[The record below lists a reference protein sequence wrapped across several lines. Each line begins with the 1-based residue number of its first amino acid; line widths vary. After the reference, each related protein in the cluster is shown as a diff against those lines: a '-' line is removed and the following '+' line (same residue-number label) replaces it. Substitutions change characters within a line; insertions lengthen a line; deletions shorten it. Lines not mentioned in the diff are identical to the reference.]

1 MMMMMTKAMIT
12 FSFPPPTAFLR
23 LETCWN
29 VCHLCV
35 HYNRHIQKIPK
46 KTKTGYDPKVATL
59 GILRLCSSSSWP
71 GSKKLCTFFHSDK
84 VGNKHTLSSIP
95 R

>member
-12 FSFPPPTAFLR
+12 FSFPPPTAVLR

-46 KTKTGYDPKVATL
+46 KLKQGTISKLPHLEFCDFVQVQVGQVVRNCVLFFIPTK
-59 GILRLCSSSSWP
+59 
-71 GSKKLCTFFHSDK
+71 
-84 VGNKHTLSSIP
+84 
-95 R
+95 